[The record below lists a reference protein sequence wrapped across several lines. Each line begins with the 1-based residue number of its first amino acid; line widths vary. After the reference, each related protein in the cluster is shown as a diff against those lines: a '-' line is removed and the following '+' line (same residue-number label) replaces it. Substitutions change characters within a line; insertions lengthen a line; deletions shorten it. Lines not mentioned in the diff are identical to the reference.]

1 MDIFRLSLKN
11 IIARPLSSVLS
22 LVLLTVGVG
31 IISLL
36 LQVNQHVRRQMDNN
50 LNGID
55 MVIGAKGSPLQL
67 ILSAVYHVDMPT
79 GNISLAE
86 AEKLRHH
93 PLIASGIPLSY
104 GDSFEGYRI
113 VGTNHDYPKNYKAK
127 PVSGILWKQPFDV
140 TLGAAVA
147 AKLQLK
153 PGDTFTGTHGLGE
166 GGEGHDEHPYRV
178 VGIFGYTHSVLDN
191 LILTSLES
199 VWEVHDHEGEGH
211 HAHEDGALHPEHA
224 GEHQEEEEADREI
237 TAMLLTFRNPL
248 GMVQLPR
255 LVNERTSMQAAVP
268 AYELNRLFGLM
279 GVGIDTLNAIAMAII
294 AIAGLSMFISLWNSL
309 KDRKYEMALM
319 RTYGASRWQVVWVV
333 LQEAVLLT
341 WIGFICGLIFS
352 RAGLSILS
360 SYTQTSYHYELS
372 GWQFLPEE
380 WMLLLI
386 ATGIGL
392 VAAFIPAIQTFY
404 INISKTLADA

>member
-1 MDIFRLSLKN
+1 MDILRLSLKN
-11 IIARPLSSVLS
+11 IIARPLSAVLS

-36 LQVNQHVRRQMDNN
+36 LQVNQHVRHQMDNN
-50 LNGID
+50 LSGID
-55 MVIGAKGSPLQL
+55 MVVGAKGSPLQL

-79 GNISLAE
+79 GNIPLAE
-86 AEKLRHH
+86 AEKLSRH
-93 PLIASGIPLSY
+93 PLIASGIPLAY

-113 VGTNHDYPKNYKAK
+113 VGTNYDYPKNYDAQTA
-127 PVSGILWKQPFDV
+127 SGTLWKHPFEV
-140 TLGAAVA
+140 TVGATVA
-147 AKLQLK
+147 ANLQLK
-153 PGDTFTGTHGLGE
+153 PGDTFTGTHGLSE
-166 GGEGHDEHPYRV
+166 GGEGHEDHPYKV
-178 VGIFGYTHSVLDN
+178 AGIFSYTHSVLDN

-199 VWEVHDHEGEGH
+199 VWEAHNEDDHRH
-211 HAHEDGALHPEHA
+211 HENENHK
-224 GEHQEEEEADREI
+224 EEADPEI
-237 TAMLLTFRNPL
+237 TAMLLSFRNPL

-279 GVGIDTLNAIAMAII
+279 GVGIDTINAIAIAII
-294 AIAGLSMFISLWNSL
+294 AIAGLSMFISLWNAL

-333 LQEAVLLT
+333 LQEALLLT
-341 WIGFICGLIFS
+341 WIGFACGLLFS
-352 RAGLSILS
+352 RVGLSILS
-360 SYTQTSYHYELS
+360 SHTQASYHYELS

-380 WMLLLI
+380 WVLLFI